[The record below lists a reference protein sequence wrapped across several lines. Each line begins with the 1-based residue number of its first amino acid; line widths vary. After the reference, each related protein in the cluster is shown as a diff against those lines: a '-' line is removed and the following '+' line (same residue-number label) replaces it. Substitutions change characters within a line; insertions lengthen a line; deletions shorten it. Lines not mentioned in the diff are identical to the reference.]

1 MNSGHRI
8 VAGLDIIHSLSE
20 LYDTTAPIWIDN
32 AESINKTNIPAMDA
46 QMILLEVS
54 DDKQLKVEV

>member
-1 MNSGHRI
+1 M
-8 VAGLDIIHSLSE
+8 SE

-32 AESINKTNIPAMDA
+32 AESINKTNILAMDA

-54 DDKQLKVEV
+54 EDKQLKVEEA